1 MDTITQS
8 LRKLHSLLVPDISAQ
23 DDKEIRA
30 EIEILKIE
38 LKKLQE
44 KDNDKN
50 LGISNYGSY
59 FNL

>member
-8 LRKLHSLLVPDISAQ
+8 LRKLHSLLVPGITAQ

-38 LKKLQE
+38 LKKLEE
-44 KDNDKN
+44 KDNDKR
-50 LGISNYGSY
+50 LGISSYGSY
-59 FNL
+59 FSQ